1 MTMSRLVFLVC
12 MVYGILLLGLSTL
25 DGRLIALAIPM
36 AIFLLSA
43 LYYGPGEMHITV
55 TRSLSDSCVSTGV
68 QVEVKTVITNTGPHL
83 EEVLLEDRIPPG
95 LELLKGE
102 TRILATLPVNGTIE
116 LNYVVRANRGRHVF
130 PEVRVSADDQLG
142 FFRRRKSFSAPAQL
156 LVKPQLWKLKPV
168 PIRPRLAHGYTGFI
182 PTRSGGTGVNF
193 YAVREYQTGDP
204 LRRINWKVT
213 ARRDDELFTNDFE
226 QERITDVGLIL
237 DARQRTNIQVRD
249 DSLFEHSIQATAAL
263 AEAFLHDGN
272 RVGLLIYG
280 RGRETTFPGYG
291 KVQLERILRSLAQAQ
306 SGDNQALESF
316 VYLPTRFF
324 PARSQIVFIS
334 PLITDDLPVLTSLR
348 SYGYHILVVS
358 PDPFIFEGASYQPD
372 RNQKLAIRL
381 ARIERVLLLRKLQ
394 RAGVRVVDWP
404 IDQPLNQVMHTVLY
418 RTAMEYPVGGLGI

>member
-1 MTMSRLVFLVC
+1 MGRLVFLVC
-12 MVYGILLLGLSTL
+12 LIYALLLLGLATL
-25 DGRLIALAIPM
+25 DGRLVALAIPM
-36 AIFLLSA
+36 MVFLLSA
-43 LYYGPGEMHITV
+43 LYFAPGEVQISI
-55 TRSLSDSCVSTGV
+55 TRSLSDNCVSTGIP
-68 QVEVKTVITNTGPHL
+68 VEVITRITNTGAEL
-83 EEVLLEDRIPPG
+83 EEVLLEVDIPPG

-102 TRILATLPVNGTIE
+102 TRVLAALPVNGINE
-116 LNYVVRANRGRHVF
+116 LSYTVRGSRGRHVF
-130 PEVRVSADDQLG
+130 PEVRVSAVDQLG
-142 FFRRRKSFSAPAQL
+142 VFRRRKSFSAPAAL
-156 LVKPQLWKLKPV
+156 LIKPQPWKLKPV

-182 PTRSGGTGVNF
+182 PTRSGGAGVNF
-193 YAVREYQTGDP
+193 YGVREYQTGDP

-213 ARRDDELFTNDFE
+213 ARRDEEMFTNEFE

-237 DARQRTNIQVRD
+237 DARQRTNIQVKE
-249 DSLFEHSIQATAAL
+249 DSLFEHSVRATASL

-280 RGRETTFPGYG
+280 RGREMTFPGYG
-291 KVQLERILRSLAQAQ
+291 RVQLERILRSLAQAQ

-334 PLITDDLPVLTSLR
+334 PLINDDLPVLISLR

-358 PDPFIFEGASYQPD
+358 PDPFLFEGASYQPD
-372 RNQKLAIRL
+372 VNQKLAIRL

-404 IDQPLNQVMHTVLY
+404 VVQPLNQVMHTALY
-418 RTAMEYPVGGLGI
+418 RAAMENPVGGSGR